1 MHISNGATFE
11 EVTQVCSYSQ
21 QKNITLWML
30 GYERSTSL
38 EMMVPR
44 IGEVWNDAIDQWK
57 IETKLQYSIC
67 SLDFSWMLHD
77 EAP

>member
-1 MHISNGATFE
+1 MHIYNGATFE
-11 EVTQVCSYSQ
+11 EATQAALYSQ

-44 IGEVWNDAIDQWK
+44 IGEVWNDATDWWQ
-57 IETKLQYSIC
+57 IETKLQYSPY
-67 SLDFSWMLHD
+67 SLDFSWMLHH